1 MPQLEPVVVVTG
13 ASTGLGKA
21 LAVAFAERGHRVV
34 LVARRQAQLDAVS
47 DDIAAR
53 GHERPHVIALDLIE
67 RDACDQLALGLQ
79 NAGLEPEI
87 VVNNAGFGL
96 LGHAVQLDRARQLSM
111 IDLNVRAATDLS
123 LRFLDSV
130 TRHKGGILN
139 VASVL
144 GFFPGPGMAVY
155 HATKSYLISFSLALN
170 QEMKARGVRVTVLC
184 PGPIDTEFSVRPV
197 GYFSRRLTRPLEQV
211 VRHGVAGFLAGEPV
225 VVPGKDNKVLSF
237 LSRILPRDLV
247 LFIVSASKRQSSH

>member
-34 LVARRQAQLDAVS
+34 LVARRQAQLDAVA

-53 GHERPHVIALDLIE
+53 GHERPHVIALDLTE

-79 NAGLEPEI
+79 HAGLEPEI

-184 PGPIDTEFSVRPV
+184 PGRSIRNSAFDRWDIFRV
-197 GYFSRRLTRPLEQV
+197 G
-211 VRHGVAGFLAGEPV
+211 
-225 VVPGKDNKVLSF
+225 
-237 LSRILPRDLV
+237 
-247 LFIVSASKRQSSH
+247 

>member
-1 MPQLEPVVVVTG
+1 
-13 ASTGLGKA
+13 
-21 LAVAFAERGHRVV
+21 
-34 LVARRQAQLDAVS
+34 
-47 DDIAAR
+47 
-53 GHERPHVIALDLIE
+53 
-67 RDACDQLALGLQ
+67 
-79 NAGLEPEI
+79 
-87 VVNNAGFGL
+87 
-96 LGHAVQLDRARQLSM
+96 M

-247 LFIVSASKRQSSH
+247 LFIVSASKRQSSY